1 MKKIFLAVSLFTCF
15 CFCQCRKDKEEPQL
29 PPETT
34 TGAMTFGCK
43 INGKVFVPRDG
54 NGHPGLF
61 CQYVNLGSGP
71 GGGWYL
77 NIPATDWKPNPPEG
91 VNIETDSLLIS
102 QGQTYQFKNAKG
114 FPRAFY
120 DNGDVYPKLDN
131 DLGELTITKFDQT
144 NRIISGTFSFIGTN
158 VSTGQQVSI
167 TEGRFDIRY

>member
-1 MKKIFLAVSLFTCF
+1 MKKILYLLAVISIVSLAA
-15 CFCQCRKDKEEPQL
+15 CRKNKDKEPQL

-77 NIPATDWKPNPPEG
+77 NIPATDWGPNPPEA
-91 VNIETDSLLIS
+91 VRIVTDSLLLEE
-102 QGQTYQFKNAKG
+102 GLTYVFKNQKG
-114 FPRAFY
+114 SSKAFY
-120 DNGDVYPKLDN
+120 DKGISYASIDN
-131 DLGELTITKFDQT
+131 DGYLNITKHDQQ
-144 NRIISGTFSFIGTN
+144 NRILSGNFFFIGIN
-158 VSTGQQVSI
+158 ASTGESVNI